1 MRARWLTGRLQK
13 LWKFEAQFIYF
24 THIGYIYLNY
34 VASLA
39 CQLIF
44 FFFDYIQIWIWAE
57 CKNGWLTSWT
67 HFPFSLFPFDAGGR
81 NRKYFSIIDILTIAF
96 TMQYHQIQWQLNW
109 WEEFSRLNNKFAII
123 ARKPLLISTSR
134 NMRSNITDSEII
146 SSMQDS

>member
-1 MRARWLTGRLQK
+1 MSRMLKWVIN
-13 LWKFEAQFIYF
+13 FMNSFSF
-24 THIGYIYLNY
+24 
-34 VASLA
+34 
-39 CQLIF
+39 
-44 FFFDYIQIWIWAE
+44 
-57 CKNGWLTSWT
+57 
-67 HFPFSLFPFDAGGR
+67 FSLFNFPFDAGGR